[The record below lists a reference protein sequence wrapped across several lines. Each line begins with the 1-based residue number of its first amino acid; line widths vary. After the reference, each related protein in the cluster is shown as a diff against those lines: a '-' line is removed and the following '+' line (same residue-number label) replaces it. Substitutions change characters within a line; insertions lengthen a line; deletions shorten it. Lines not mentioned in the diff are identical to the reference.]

1 MVKRL
6 ISANTS
12 EIMAMNREELLQ
24 SIHASDGRVVL
35 SENIVTRETIV
46 AEVTNAEIAKSFGAD
61 LILLNTLDVLN
72 PKIFGLDLQGE
83 TVIERLHH
91 LVGAPI
97 GVNLEPV
104 DLAAEMTEEA
114 LKIGN
119 GRQANEVAFKRIA
132 ADKYDFVCLTGNP
145 ATGVSNTQII
155 AAIKLAKQHYNGII
169 IAGKMHSSGVNE
181 PVVTLEDVK
190 NFLTAGAD
198 IILVPAVGTV
208 PGFDEDQMKI
218 IVKEVHAQG
227 ALILSAMG
235 TSQESSEPEMV
246 RDIAIK
252 NKICGVDMHHIGD
265 SGYGGLAP
273 VENIFALSK
282 AIRGQRH
289 AVSRMA
295 RSINR

>member
-12 EIMAMNREELLQ
+12 EIMAMSREELLQ

-61 LILLNTLDVLN
+61 LILLNTLDVLE
-72 PKIFGLDLQGE
+72 PKIFGLDLQE
-83 TVIERLHH
+83 KTVIERLHH

-97 GVNLEPV
+97 GVNLEPI
-104 DLAAEMTEEA
+104 DLDAEMTEEA

-119 GRQANEVAFKRIA
+119 GRQANVEAFKRIET
-132 ADKYDFVCLTGNP
+132 DKYDFVCLTGNP

-155 AAIKLAKQHYNGII
+155 SAIKLAKEHYSGII

-190 NFLTAGAD
+190 HFLVAGAD

-208 PGFDEDQMKI
+208 PGFDEDQMKA

-227 ALILSAMG
+227 ALVLSAMG

>member
-1 MVKRL
+1 
-6 ISANTS
+6 
-12 EIMAMNREELLQ
+12 MAMNRDELLQ
-24 SIHASDGRVVL
+24 SIRASDGRGVL
-35 SENIVTRETIV
+35 FENIVTRETIV
-46 AEVTNAEIAKSFGAD
+46 VEVTNAEIAKSFGAD
-61 LILLNTLDVLN
+61 LILLNTLDVLE
-72 PKIFGLDLQGE
+72 PKIFGLDLQGK

-97 GVNLEPV
+97 GVNLEPI
-104 DLAAEMTEEA
+104 DLDAEMTEEA

-119 GRQANEVAFKRIA
+119 GRQAHAEAFKRIE
-132 ADKYDFVCLTGNP
+132 ADNYDFVCFTGNP

-155 AAIKLAKQHYNGII
+155 SAIKLAKEHYSGII

-190 NFLTAGAD
+190 QFLAAGAD

-208 PGFDEDQMKI
+208 PGFDEDQMKA

-227 ALILSAMG
+227 ALVLSAMG

>member
-1 MVKRL
+1 MV
-6 ISANTS
+6 
-12 EIMAMNREELLQ
+12 MNREELLQ
-24 SIHASDGRVVL
+24 SIRASDGRVVL

-61 LILLNTLDVLN
+61 LILLNTLDVLE
-72 PKIFGLDLQGE
+72 PKIFGLDLQVK

-97 GVNLEPV
+97 GVNLEPI
-104 DLAAEMTEEA
+104 DLDAEMTEEA

-119 GRQANEVAFKRIA
+119 GRQAHAEAFKRIE
-132 ADKYDFVCLTGNP
+132 ADNYDFVCLTGNP

-155 AAIKLAKQHYNGII
+155 SAIKLAKEHYSGII

-190 NFLTAGAD
+190 QFLAAGAD

-208 PGFDEDQMKI
+208 PGFDEDQMKA

-227 ALILSAMG
+227 ALVLSAMG

>member
-12 EIMAMNREELLQ
+12 EIMAMSREELLQ

-61 LILLNTLDVLN
+61 LILLNTLDVLE
-72 PKIFGLDLQGE
+72 PKIFGLDLQE
-83 TVIERLHH
+83 KTVIERLHH

-97 GVNLEPV
+97 GVNLEPI
-104 DLAAEMTEEA
+104 DLDAEMTEEA

-119 GRQANEVAFKRIA
+119 GRQANAEAFKRIET
-132 ADKYDFVCLTGNP
+132 DKYDFVCLTGNP

-155 AAIKLAKQHYNGII
+155 SAIKLAKEHYSGII

-190 NFLTAGAD
+190 HFLVAGAD

-208 PGFDEDQMKI
+208 PGFDEDQMKA

-227 ALILSAMG
+227 ALVLSAMG

-282 AIRGQRH
+282 AIRG
-289 AVSRMA
+289 
-295 RSINR
+295 

>member
-12 EIMAMNREELLQ
+12 EIMVMNREELLQ
-24 SIHASDGRVVL
+24 SIRASDGRVVL

-61 LILLNTLDVLN
+61 LILLNTLDVLE
-72 PKIFGLDLQGE
+72 PKIFGLDLQE
-83 TVIERLHH
+83 KTVVERLHH

-97 GVNLEPV
+97 GVNLEPI
-104 DLAAEMTEEA
+104 DLDAEMTEEA

-119 GRQANEVAFKRIA
+119 GRQAHAEAFKRIE
-132 ADKYDFVCLTGNP
+132 ADNYDFVCLTGNP

-155 AAIKLAKQHYNGII
+155 SAIKLAKKHYSGII

-190 NFLTAGAD
+190 QFLAAGAD

-208 PGFDEDQMKI
+208 PGFDEDQMKA

-227 ALILSAMG
+227 ALVLSAMG

>member
-12 EIMAMNREELLQ
+12 EIMAMSREELLQ

-61 LILLNTLDVLN
+61 LILLNTLDVLE
-72 PKIFGLDLQGE
+72 PKIFGLDLQE
-83 TVIERLHH
+83 KTVIERLHH

-97 GVNLEPV
+97 GVNLEPI
-104 DLAAEMTEEA
+104 DLDAEMTEET

-119 GRQANEVAFKRIA
+119 GRQANAEAFKRIET
-132 ADKYDFVCLTGNP
+132 DKYDFVCLTGNP

-155 AAIKLAKQHYNGII
+155 SAIKLAKEHYSGII

-190 NFLTAGAD
+190 HFLVAGAD

-208 PGFDEDQMKI
+208 PGFDEDQMKA

-227 ALILSAMG
+227 ALVLSAMG